1 MYWIDAVSAPGG
13 AARQVARWRICCGT
27 GRRPG
32 KGCLKEI
39 PVCRGDAKRAFLT
52 ATTSRALEPAVRPS
66 SRQCRGVGMIFTG
79 WGWR

>member
-1 MYWIDAVSAPGG
+1 MYCIDAVSAPGERR
-13 AARQVARWRICCGT
+13 AASGPVENLLRY
-27 GRRPG
+27 RPSPRE
-32 KGCLKEI
+32 GCLKEI
-39 PVCRGDAKRAFLT
+39 PACRGDAKRAFLT